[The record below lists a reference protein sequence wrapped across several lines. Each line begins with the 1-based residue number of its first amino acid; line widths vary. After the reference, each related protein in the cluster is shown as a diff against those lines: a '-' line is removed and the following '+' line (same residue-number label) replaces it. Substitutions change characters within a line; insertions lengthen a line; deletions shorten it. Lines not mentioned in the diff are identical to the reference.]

1 MRRGHRQTIVAIAQ
15 DNWCGAINCF
25 RLFIEPIL
33 QHQPGSLIVAKS
45 AAFGVLHLCIA
56 FGVSYALTGS
66 VAIAGAITLVEPLVN
81 TVAHYF
87 FDRWWGH
94 PKAVA
99 ALRAA
104 RLKFGHPVPRRS
116 VA

>member
-1 MRRGHRQTIVAIAQ
+1 M
-15 DNWCGAINCF
+15 
-25 RLFIEPIL
+25 
-33 QHQPGSLIVAKS
+33 AKS
-45 AAFGVLHLCIA
+45 AAFGVLHLGIA

-94 PKAVA
+94 PRALA
-99 ALRAA
+99 ALHGA
-104 RLKFGHPVPRRS
+104 RLKLQHP
-116 VA
+116 AA